1 MEFRVQEV
9 FRFHRFVPTMWLAS
23 FFSQFLPNRNLH
35 NSTLWGEEISCDYP
49 AVWKSSFN
57 LKARES
63 DKLHNES
70 LLSTHGS
77 QGVDPFP
84 STRWQRR
91 LLKASPLTSAPS
103 GCYDL
108 MVCMFTEQIN
118 SHISNY
124 SSHILP
130 VLLHWSI
137 LLFCA
142 MCQRL
147 RRFSFIT
154 QIRENRFHRNPA
166 PY

>member
-9 FRFHRFVPTMWLAS
+9 FRFHRFVRTMWLAS

-63 DKLHNES
+63 DKLQNES

-108 MVCMFTEQIN
+108 MVCSLSKLIHTYPITALTFSLSCCTGVF
-118 SHISNY
+118 Y
-124 SSHILP
+124 SSVP
-130 VLLHWSI
+130 CVNA
-137 LLFCA
+137 CA
-142 MCQRL
+142 V
-147 RRFSFIT
+147 
-154 QIRENRFHRNPA
+154 FHSSPS
-166 PY
+166 